1 MEHSEIELQARSQAP
16 IPLPE
21 SRQQTQVRV
30 IYAIGDSS
38 LGSDR
43 HSFSMQASAYPP
55 TWWLMSQGGFV
66 RTPAKVPL
74 GGTSIT
80 NSRLVG
86 IRLCEGHLH
95 ATFVPLRRNIRDF
108 STVLGGQ
115 RNGPGTG

>member
-66 RTPAKVPL
+66 RTPARVPRWA
-74 GGTSIT
+74 G
-80 NSRLVG
+80 NNCKSR
-86 IRLCEGHLH
+86 
-95 ATFVPLRRNIRDF
+95 TP
-108 STVLGGQ
+108 
-115 RNGPGTG
+115 GPGDQGAPSAKE